1 MSLGVGGVVDVVCP
15 ADAAAGAVVRVDNV
29 KGEQFDVAVPPGVL
43 PGDTFRV
50 ALPAAPPAYQSCA
63 HTEEGGGGG
72 SELEP
77 RDPISDAPGG
87 LRDMGVEMAGERAL
101 VAEYFGSTAV
111 EVGGSEVLAVALRAV
126 LRSVSRLDTLDELI
140 EAHAGEFSEWDAAAE
155 QRLEWTA
162 RFDEYVRLVDGGV
175 SEALEDLECTAEQLF
190 DYARCYHAES
200 EQAGKLLARLLSMAD
215 YAQFCALMH
224 EAHVRGGL
232 SV

>member
-1 MSLGVGGVVDVVCP
+1 MSLGVEGVVDVVCP
-15 ADAAAGAVVRVDNV
+15 ADAAAGAVVRVDTV
-29 KGEQFDVAVPPGVL
+29 KGERFDVVVPPDVL

-50 ALPAAPPAYQSCA
+50 TLATAPPTDQSRGNW
-63 HTEEGGGGG
+63 EKGGGG

-87 LRDMGVEMAGERAL
+87 LRGLGVEMAGERAI
-101 VAEYFGSTAV
+101 VAEHFGGTAV

-126 LRSVSRLDTLDELI
+126 LRSVSRLDSLDELI
-140 EAHAGEFSEWDAAAE
+140 EAHAGEFAEWDAAAE

-162 RFDEYVRLVDGGV
+162 RFEEYVRLVDGGV